1 MSSGE
6 HSQQGTGTLSAE
18 SEVLAELQTL
28 ALSPGF
34 IYALA
39 HAAVAD
45 TFVKREGSGPHD
57 RLNVKELTLVA
68 GLMAIQPF
76 DSIGIPDEE
85 ELAGQVAHLY
95 ALLKKLHE
103 AVAQPMADRA
113 MSMVAAKMAA
123 SATESYVPLA
133 STSGAE
139 MVEPFFY
146 VGTGAYDFQYL
157 DLAEEKYR
165 YDSDWLESNIGL
177 SLSQMVG
184 STRKLQELRE
194 SRFPGFLQAQTYSER
209 CKAALATFS
218 FTRNDISLLAD
229 SEFESFID
237 RFTVTPGGVKHSID
251 EVGSVNELEF
261 KPIMRLAEDNFFM
274 PVGFMLAKSIYESP
288 FYWMSGDSDYQDQ
301 ANDYRGRA
309 TEELAERLLSP
320 LFGNNVFRNVTVAK
334 VDSKQP
340 VHEIDVLAFTGNRA
354 VVIQAKSKRLT
365 ALSRQGD
372 DESIKRD
379 FTQAVQEAYEQGL
392 LSRQLLLG
400 GEHVLSDRDGKL
412 FNLPNSLEDVY
423 LVCLT
428 LDHFPALPYT
438 TERFLEMGSDDP
450 SPIAMSVFD
459 LDILATYLADPIDFT
474 HYIHQRSRW
483 SGPIHGSC
491 EMSFLGWYLN
501 RGLAIPQEVTDV
513 LLNESMPSLIDE
525 DFPARRGRNQL
536 LSELL
541 GIYFPSSGDG
551 SLKNRWQ
558 NSELRQFINVLEKSR
573 DPGAIDAA
581 FMILD
586 LSQDAVS
593 YFREK
598 IVDAMHECNRTGDIC
613 GCCIVLQDGSGISFV
628 WIPES
633 STLLNDVLIHHA
645 TAYKYKHRSDKWLGL
660 GGTLVGSDIAFV
672 FSPEPWQADAEL
684 DELARMLLHP
694 EAEGKKPSRNQ
705 PCWCGSGEKYKK
717 CHL

>member
-1 MSSGE
+1 MSGGE
-6 HSQQGTGTLSAE
+6 HSQQGTGTLSTE
-18 SEVLAELQTL
+18 SQILAELQTL
-28 ALSPGF
+28 ASSPGF
-34 IYALA
+34 IYTLA
-39 HAAVAD
+39 HAAAAD

-57 RLNVKELTLVA
+57 RLNVKELTLVM
-68 GLMAIQPF
+68 GLMAIQHF
-76 DSIGIPDEE
+76 DSILIPNEE

-95 ALLKKLHE
+95 TLLKKLHE
-103 AVAQPMADRA
+103 AVAQPMTDRA
-113 MSMVAAKMAA
+113 MSLVAAKLSAN
-123 SATESYVPLA
+123 ATESNVPLA
-133 STSGAE
+133 STSRSE

-165 YDSDWLESNIGL
+165 YDSDWLESNVGL
-177 SLSQMVG
+177 SLVLMV
-184 STRKLQELRE
+184 SAARKLQELRE
-194 SRFPGFLQAQTYSER
+194 NRFPCFLQAQTHAER
-209 CKAALATFS
+209 CNAALATFS
-218 FTRNDISLLAD
+218 FTRKDLSLLSD
-229 SEFESFID
+229 SDFESFID
-237 RFTVTPGGVKHSID
+237 KFTVTPGGVKHSI
-251 EVGSVNELEF
+251 EGVGSVNELEF
-261 KPIMRLAEDNFFM
+261 KPIVRLAEDNFFM
-274 PVGFMLAKSIYESP
+274 PVGFMLAKAIYESP
-288 FYWMSGDSDYQDQ
+288 FFWMNWDNDYKDQ
-301 ANDYRGRA
+301 ANAHRGSA
-309 TEELAERLLSP
+309 TEQLADRLLSP
-320 LFGNNVFRNVTVAK
+320 IFGNNVFRNVTVAK

-392 LSRQLLLG
+392 VSRQLLLG
-400 GEHVLSDRDGKL
+400 GEHVLSDRDGSL

-438 TERFLEMGSDDP
+438 TERLLEMGADDP
-450 SPIAMSVFD
+450 SPVAMSILD
-459 LDILATYLADPIDFT
+459 LDILATYLTDPLDFI

-483 SGPIHGSC
+483 SGRIYGSC
-491 EMSFLGWYLN
+491 EVSFLGWYLD
-501 RGLAIPQEVTDV
+501 RGLTLPQEVSGV
-513 LLNESMPSLIDE
+513 LLTESMPSLLDE

-541 GIYFPSSGDG
+541 GINSPDSGDG

-558 NSELRQFINVLEKSR
+558 NSELRQFINVLEKSP
-573 DPGAIDAA
+573 DPGTIDAA

-586 LSQDAVS
+586 LSQDVAS
-593 YFREK
+593 YFRGK
-598 IVDAMHECNRTGDIC
+598 IVDAMYECNRTGDIC

-633 STLLNDVLIHHA
+633 STLLKDVLFNHA

-660 GGTLVGSDIAFV
+660 GGTLVGPEIALV
-672 FSPEPWQADAEL
+672 FSREPWQANAEL
-684 DELARMLLHP
+684 DELARTLLHP
-694 EAEGKKPSRNQ
+694 EVGRKKPSRNQ

>member
-6 HSQQGTGTLSAE
+6 HIQQGKGTFSTE
-18 SEVLAELQTL
+18 SQILIELETL

-39 HAAVAD
+39 YAAAAD
-45 TFVKREGSGPHD
+45 TFVKQQGSGPQD
-57 RLNVKELTLVA
+57 RLNLKELTLVA
-68 GLMAIQPF
+68 GLMATQPF

-85 ELAGQVAHLY
+85 KLAGQVIHLY
-95 ALLKKLHE
+95 TLLKKLHE
-103 AVAQPMADRA
+103 AVAQPMTDRA
-113 MSMVAAKMAA
+113 MSMVAAILSAN
-123 SATESYVPLA
+123 ATESDVPLA
-133 STSGAE
+133 FASGAE

-165 YDSDWLESNIGL
+165 YDSDWLESNVGL
-177 SLSQMVG
+177 SLDVMV
-184 STRKLQELRE
+184 SAARKLQELRE
-194 SRFPGFLQAQTYSER
+194 SRFPSFLRAQTHAER
-209 CKAALATFS
+209 CNGALATFS
-218 FTRNDISLLAD
+218 FARKDLNLLSD
-229 SEFESFID
+229 SEFESFMD
-237 RFTVTPGGVKHSID
+237 KFTVTPGGVKHSID
-251 EVGSVNELEF
+251 GVGSVNELEF
-261 KPIMRLAEDNFFM
+261 KPIIRLAEDNFFM
-274 PVGFMLAKSIYESP
+274 PVGFMLAKAIYESP
-288 FYWMSGDSDYQDQ
+288 FFWMNWD
-301 ANDYRGRA
+301 NDYKDKANAHRGSA
-309 TEELAERLLSP
+309 TEELADRLLSP
-320 LFGNNVFRNVTVAK
+320 IFGDNVFRNITVAK

-340 VHEIDVLAFTGNRA
+340 INEIDVLAFTGNRA

-365 ALSRQGD
+365 VLSRQGEG
-372 DESIKRD
+372 ESIERD

-400 GEHVLSDRDGKL
+400 GEHVLSDRDGSVL
-412 FNLPNSLEDVY
+412 NLPNSLEDVY

-428 LDHFPALPYT
+428 LDHFPALPYM
-438 TERFLEMGSDDP
+438 TERLLEMGADDP
-450 SPIAMSVFD
+450 SPVAMSILD
-459 LDILATYLADPIDFT
+459 LDILATYLTDPLDFI

-483 SGPIHGSC
+483 SGRIYGSC
-491 EMSFLGWYLN
+491 EGSFLGWYLD
-501 RGLAIPQEVTDV
+501 RGLTLPQEVSGV
-513 LLNESMPSLIDE
+513 LLTESMPSLIDE

-536 LSELL
+536 LSELF
-541 GIYFPSSGDG
+541 GINSPDFGNG

-558 NSELRQFINVLEKSR
+558 NSELRQFINVLEKSP
-573 DPGAIDAA
+573 DPGTVDAA

-586 LSQDAVS
+586 FSQDVAS

-598 IVDAMHECNRTGDIC
+598 IVDAMYECNRTGNIC

-633 STLLNDVLIHHA
+633 PELLKDVLFNHA
-645 TAYKYKHRSDKWLGL
+645 TAYKYKHKSDKWLGL
-660 GGTLVGSDIAFV
+660 GGTLVGPDIALV
-672 FSPEPWQADAEL
+672 FSREPWQADAEL

-694 EAEGKKPSRNQ
+694 EAGGKKPSRNQ

>member
-6 HSQQGTGTLSAE
+6 HSQQGMGTPSTE
-18 SEVLAELQTL
+18 SQVLAELQTL
-28 ALSPGF
+28 ASSPGF
-34 IYALA
+34 IYTLA
-39 HAAVAD
+39 HTAAAD

-68 GLMAIQPF
+68 GLMATQPF

-95 ALLKKLHE
+95 ILLKKLHE
-103 AVAQPMADRA
+103 AAAQPMTDRA
-113 MSMVAAKMAA
+113 MSLVAAILSAN
-123 SATESYVPLA
+123 ATESNVPLA
-133 STSGAE
+133 STIGSE

-165 YDSDWLESNIGL
+165 YDSDWLESNVGL
-177 SLSQMVG
+177 SLVLMV
-184 STRKLQELRE
+184 SAARKLQELRE
-194 SRFPGFLQAQTYSER
+194 NRFPSFLQAQTHAER
-209 CKAALATFS
+209 CNAALTTFS
-218 FTRNDISLLAD
+218 FTRNDLSLLSD

-237 RFTVTPGGVKHSID
+237 KFTVIPGGVKHSIGG
-251 EVGSVNELEF
+251 VGSVNKLEF
-261 KPIMRLAEDNFFM
+261 KPIIRLAEDNFFM
-274 PVGFMLAKSIYESP
+274 PVGFMLAKAIYESP
-288 FYWMSGDSDYQDQ
+288 FFWMNLDNDYKDQ
-301 ANDYRGRA
+301 ANAHRGRA
-309 TEELAERLLSP
+309 TEELADRLLSP
-320 LFGNNVFRNVTVAK
+320 IFGDNVFRNVTVAK
-334 VDSKQP
+334 VDSKRR

-365 ALSRQGD
+365 VPSRQGD
-372 DESIKRD
+372 DESIKKD
-379 FTQAVQEAYEQGL
+379 FAQAVQEAYEQGL
-392 LSRQLLLG
+392 VSRQLLLG
-400 GEHVLSDRDGKL
+400 GEHVLLDCDGNL
-412 FNLPNSLEDVY
+412 LNLPNSLEDVY

-428 LDHFPALPYT
+428 LDHFPALPYM
-438 TERFLEMGSDDP
+438 TERFLEMGTDDP
-450 SPIAMSVFD
+450 SPVAMSILD
-459 LDILATYLADPIDFT
+459 LDILATYLTGPLDFI

-483 SGPIHGSC
+483 SGRIYGSC
-491 EMSFLGWYLN
+491 EVSFLGWYLD
-501 RGLAIPQEVTDV
+501 RGLTLPQEVSGV
-513 LLNESMPSLIDE
+513 LLTESIPSQVDE

-536 LSELL
+536 LNGLL
-541 GIYFPSSGDG
+541 GISLPSSGDG

-558 NSELRQFINVLEKSR
+558 SSELRQFINVLEKSP

-633 STLLNDVLIHHA
+633 STLLNDVLVHHA

-660 GGTLVGSDIAFV
+660 GGTLVGSDIALV

-694 EAEGKKPSRNQ
+694 EAEGKRPSRNQ